1 MLEVGIK
8 QEYEKIVTE
17 NDTADKAASGTLKVF
32 ATPVMIAWMEEASH
46 TLVQKYLDSS
56 ESTVGTEVNIRHL
69 KGSLVGV
76 TLKVVS
82 ELIEIDRKK
91 LVFKVAVFE
100 NDQLV
105 GDGVHTRFI
114 INKEKFLAK
123 LNG

>member
-46 TLVQKYLDSS
+46 TLVQKYLDDS
-56 ESTVGTEVNIRHL
+56 ESTVGTEVNIKHL
-69 KGSLVGV
+69 KGSLVGS
-76 TLKVVS
+76 TLKIVS

-91 LVFKVAVFE
+91 LVFKVAVYE
-100 NDQLV
+100 KNELV
-105 GDGVHTRFI
+105 GEGIHTRFI